1 MESTKRKQLENPEGK
16 VAWTAPV
23 VTAIDIKK
31 TMATSG
37 ALIDGA
43 STGSQ

>member
-1 MESTKRKQLENPEGK
+1 MMESTKRKQLENPEGK
-16 VAWTAPV
+16 VAWTA
-23 VTAIDIKK
+23 AIDIKK

>member
-16 VAWTAPV
+16 VAWTAP
-23 VTAIDIKK
+23 DIKK